1 MLRLA
6 RVVIY
11 AQIQVPLF
19 GAAVC
24 AGFPSPAEDWIEET
38 IDPAAL
44 LIANRPATFLM
55 RVDGASMVDVGIFDK
70 DIVVV
75 DRSLDPRH
83 GDVVVAVV
91 DGERSLKRLD
101 LSGDVPR
108 LSFANAS
115 LPAFVA
121 AELSD
126 ALIWGVVTWNLHRLR
141 TR

>member
-1 MLRLA
+1 VVQIA
-6 RVVIY
+6 RVVIR
-11 AQIQVPLF
+11 AQVQVPIF
-19 GAAVC
+19 GSAVC
-24 AGFPSPAEDWIEET
+24 AGFPSPAEDWIEER

-55 RVDGASMVDVGIFDK
+55 RVDGPSMVDVGIFDK

-75 DRSLDPRH
+75 DRSLGPRH

-91 DGERSLKRLD
+91 DGERSLKSLD
-101 LSGDVPR
+101 LSGAVPR
-108 LSFANAS
+108 LSFANAA
-115 LPAFVA
+115 LPTFAA

-141 TR
+141 AR